1 MYVYILIKASL
12 GLYPDDNNNNNNNKA
27 LFLKMKVKR
36 QN

>member
-1 MYVYILIKASL
+1 MYVYILIKDSL
-12 GLYPDDNNNNNNNKA
+12 GLYPNNNNINKA

>member
-12 GLYPDDNNNNNNNKA
+12 GLYPDDNNNNNNKA